1 MTCGDE
7 NIIYFEL
14 YKIKRNRKNKTK
26 TISSHKGLTII
37 YYSREELKI
46 FLMYADTEAVVRCV
60 LGVRAER

>member
-7 NIIYFEL
+7 NVIYFAL

-46 FLMYADTEAVVRCV
+46 FFNVCGHRGIGQVCGRRE
-60 LGVRAER
+60 G